1 MRAQAPVFAESAL
14 GTACPGRREFT
25 SSKWDENS
33 RVAIPPSEHRLPE
46 PLLTDILGEL
56 DGWERQG
63 ETITK
68 TYTFKGFKGAMA
80 FANKV
85 AEAANAANHHPDI
98 HVEAYK
104 TVRVVLTT
112 HITKG
117 ISQADIDLAKA
128 IDSLAAS

>member
-1 MRAQAPVFAESAL
+1 MAVPQ
-14 GTACPGRREFT
+14 
-25 SSKWDENS
+25 SK
-33 RVAIPPSEHRLPE
+33 RRLPE

-63 ETITK
+63 DAITK
-68 TYTFKGFKGAMA
+68 TYTLKGWKSAMA

-85 AEAANAANHHPDI
+85 ADLATAADHHPDI
-98 HVEAYK
+98 HVERYK
-104 TVRVVLTT
+104 YVRIVLTT

-128 IDSLAAS
+128 IDALTAG